1 MRSENSTGE
10 SGEPHATGAVGG
22 TGTGTGPVPSERW
35 LIRVEGVVQGVGYR
49 PFVYTLAH
57 ELGLTGWVLNDSL
70 GVLTE
75 VYGSPVS
82 LTAFARALRDRA
94 PLLARVNGV
103 RVEETSAGGEVPA
116 DFTIRESV
124 RGGDARTTVPPDS
137 HVCPDC
143 LAEVRDPGDRRH
155 RYPFANCTHCGPRY
169 SIIRDLPYDRAQTT
183 MGSFTL
189 CAECRHEYEDPGD
202 RRYHAQP
209 TACPACGP
217 RVTLSGPG
225 GVLAEAD
232 AAMTA
237 AVEALAAGRIVAV
250 KSVGGFHLAVDARDA
265 EAVARLRRRK
275 KRDSKPFAVMV
286 EDLATVGRIAVHGRA
301 EDELLRSPARPI
313 VLLRKVPHGLPEA
326 VAPRNPNIGVMLPSA
341 PLHHLLLDH
350 PSLDVLVMTSGNI
363 SGYPIVHR
371 NEDALAQLFEV
382 ADLVLHHDRDIH
394 IRVDDSVVRC
404 TEHPGLDEPVITFL
418 RRSRGYAPYP
428 VTVDALPEP
437 ILAYGAELKTTI
449 ALGSGDEVYVSQHIG
464 DLKNDETFASHRQ
477 TAAHLAELYGLKP
490 RFVACDLHPSFRSH
504 IQADAEEGVEVIA
517 VQHHHAHMASCMAEN
532 RIEGTTL
539 GVVFDGAG
547 YGTDGTIWGGEFLL
561 GDYAEVRRTARLR
574 HIPLLGGDK
583 AVHEPIRTAYALALD
598 TFGGDVDAALAAFPV
613 LGELTEQERHV
624 YATMARRGVN
634 APPASSMGRL
644 FDGVAALLGVCSRA
658 EYEAQGPIELE
669 GLLGRDLTLAEPYP
683 FAFAPA
689 ADPAPGERTVEI
701 DFRPVVRAIAADLA
715 AGLGTVEISR
725 RFHSAVVDLVRD
737 RGAEECRAAGTDRVV
752 LSGGV
757 FLNEFL
763 LVNSLLALRA
773 AGLSAHTHSLVPT
786 NDGGIA
792 LGQVMVAA
800 ARSGPAS
807 TAAPARPA
815 PNER

>member
-1 MRSENSTGE
+1 MRSENS
-10 SGEPHATGAVGG
+10 VGVAGDARRDGPG
-22 TGTGTGPVPSERW
+22 TGLSERW

-49 PFVYTLAH
+49 PFVYTLAQGM
-57 ELGLTGWVLNDSL
+57 GLAGWVLNDPL

-75 VYGSPVS
+75 VHGSAER
-82 LTAFARALRDRA
+82 LAAFARALRDRA
-94 PLLARVNGV
+94 PLLARVNDV
-103 RVEETSAGGEVPA
+103 RVEERSTGDTPPG

-124 RGGDARTTVPPDS
+124 RGGDARTIVPPDS
-137 HVCPDC
+137 HVCPEC
-143 LAEVRDPGDRRH
+143 LGEVRDPADRRY

-183 MGSFTL
+183 MAAFAM
-189 CAECRHEYEDPGD
+189 CEECGREYRDPAD

-209 TACPACGP
+209 NACPACGP
-217 RVTLSGPG
+217 RVTLSGPD
-225 GVLAEAD
+225 GVLSRDD
-232 AAMTA
+232 AALTG
-237 AVEALAAGRIVAV
+237 AVDALAAGRIVAV

-265 EAVARLRRRK
+265 EAVARLRGRK
-275 KRDSKPFAVMV
+275 KRDSKPFAVMA
-286 EDLATVGRIAVHGRA
+286 EDLGTVAGIAAYGPA
-301 EDELLRSPARPI
+301 EAELLRSPARPI
-313 VLLRKVPHGLPEA
+313 VLLRKAPGGLPEA

-341 PLHHLLLDH
+341 PLHHLLLDR
-350 PSLDVLVMTSGNI
+350 PGLDVLVMTSGNI
-363 SGYPIVHR
+363 SGYPIAYR
-371 NEDALAQLFEV
+371 NEDALAQLFDV

-404 TEHPGLDEPVITFL
+404 TDHPAFDEPVVSFL

-428 VTVDALPEP
+428 VAVDALPEP
-437 ILAYGAELKTTI
+437 VLAYGAELKTTV

-490 RFVACDLHPSFRSH
+490 RFIACDLHPSFRSH
-504 IQADAEEGVEVIA
+504 ILASTEEGAQVIA

-532 RIEGTTL
+532 RIDGTTL
-539 GVVFDGAG
+539 GIVFDGAG

-561 GDYAEVRRTARLR
+561 GDYAGVRRTARLR

-598 TFGGDVDAALAAFPV
+598 AFGHDADAALAAFPV
-613 LGELTEQERHV
+613 LGELTDQERHV

-669 GLLGRDLTLAEPYP
+669 GLLGRDLTMAEPYS
-683 FAFAPA
+683 FGSAPA
-689 ADPAPGERTVEI
+689 DDGDHATTEI
-701 DFRPVVRAIAADLA
+701 DFRPVIRAVAADLA
-715 AGLGTVEISR
+715 AGLDTEGISR
-725 RFHSAVVDLVRD
+725 RFHSAVVALVRD
-737 RGAEECRAAGTDRVV
+737 RGAEECRAAGTKQVV

-763 LVNSLLALRA
+763 LVNSLLELRA
-773 AGLSAHTHSLVPT
+773 TGLSAHAHRLVPT

-800 ARSGPAS
+800 ARTGQPDAGRSD
-807 TAAPARPA
+807 
-815 PNER
+815 ER

>member
-1 MRSENSTGE
+1 MRSENSAGE
-10 SGEPHATGAVGG
+10 IGG
-22 TGTGTGPVPSERW
+22 TGAIGDTRVVGDTGAGPSERW

-49 PFVYTLAH
+49 PFVHTLAH

-75 VYGSPVS
+75 VYGSAEP

-94 PLLARVNGV
+94 PLLARVNEV
-103 RVEETSAGGEVPA
+103 RVKETSAGADAPA

-124 RGGDARTTVPPDS
+124 RGGDARTIVPPDS

-155 RYPFANCTHCGPRY
+155 RYPFANCIHCGPRY

-183 MGSFTL
+183 MSSFAM
-189 CAECRHEYEDPGD
+189 CEECRREYEDLGD

-209 TACPACGP
+209 NACPACGP
-217 RVTLSGPG
+217 RVTLSGPD

-275 KRDSKPFAVMV
+275 KRDSKPFAVMA
-286 EDLATVGRIAVHGRA
+286 EDLGTVGRIAAHGPA
-301 EDELLRSPARPI
+301 EAELLQSPARPI
-313 VLLRKVPHGLPEA
+313 VLLRKAPGALPEA
-326 VAPRNPNIGVMLPSA
+326 VAPRNPNVGVMLPSA

-350 PSLDVLVMTSGNI
+350 RELDVLVMTSGNI

-404 TEHPGLDEPVITFL
+404 TDHPGFDEPVISFL

-428 VTVDALPEP
+428 VAVDALPEP
-437 ILAYGAELKTTI
+437 VLAYGAELKTTI

-477 TAAHLAELYGLKP
+477 TAARLSELYGLKP
-490 RFVACDLHPSFRSH
+490 RFIACDLHPSFRSH
-504 IQADAEEGVEVIA
+504 ILADAEEGAEVIA

-561 GDYAEVRRTARLR
+561 GDYAEVSRTARLR

-583 AVHEPIRTAYALALD
+583 AVHAPIRTSYALALD
-598 TFGGDVDAALAAFPV
+598 AFGHEADAALAAFPV

-634 APPASSMGRL
+634 SPPASSMGRL
-644 FDGVAALLGVCSRA
+644 FDGVAALLGVCSHA

-669 GLLGRDLTLAEPYP
+669 GLLGRDLTLAEPYA

-689 ADPAPGERTVEI
+689 GAVPGEHTTEI
-701 DFRPVVRAIAADLA
+701 DFRPVIRAIAADLA
-715 AGLGTVEISR
+715 AGLGTAEISR
-725 RFHSAVVDLVRD
+725 RFHSAVVGLVRD
-737 RGAEECRAAGTDRVV
+737 RGTEECRAAGTEQVV

-763 LVNSLLALRA
+763 LVNSLLELRA
-773 AGLSAHTHSLVPT
+773 AGLSAHAHRLVPT

-800 ARSGPAS
+800 ARSGRPSGTVPAQP
-807 TAAPARPA
+807 AAH
-815 PNER
+815 ER